1 MTPDWRRAKWSL
13 AVDYPT
19 LAALDRLFEN
29 GYITDPT
36 RNAKSV
42 VLTDLGLAEAHR
54 LFKGLFAR

>member
-1 MTPDWRRAKWSL
+1 MTPDQYRAKWSL
-13 AVDYPT
+13 AVDYRA

-42 VLTDLGLAEAHR
+42 RAH
-54 LFKGLFAR
+54 